1 MPPEEKPQDS
11 TLNKIA
17 ASSVALSDCAAT
29 IRSRLSTQRE
39 TLDRLR
45 SELAAMREVAG
56 IPPVAAQ
63 TPAPEAEASL
73 PPFEATAQELPARP
87 AFPVHTFPTVE
98 NPAPEKDAAPA
109 APISFE
115 VHAFPTVE
123 NPAPENVNAPPPD
136 AEPAVESLDSALDK
150 LIAQTLPTPAT
161 APVPEAAVESVVPT
175 RPIEVPTP
183 ERIASEA
190 LAIIEAPIEE
200 PPAQETPVAAPV
212 SDIPAAEP
220 VVDSVAPAQPIE
232 TPIPEHVAAETL
244 APDASD
250 KPAAEPADDSFES
263 TLARFGA
270 KFDWPTSAIPDAA
283 AAAAPVPEAAVP
295 APAALEPV
303 LTPLFAAKPAPQ
315 AIPAATPEAPPPQL
329 PDAVV
334 EPIVSAPAAPEAVA
348 PERYDATLILPPPA
362 EEVTVSEPIAAP
374 IVPAAVVP
382 PVARP
387 QSSVVVFK
395 VPRALLLTGLPVVC
409 LIGAFLVIAR
419 FQTPHRVVRPK
430 APEAATEAAAPPAA
444 VDPKAAD
451 ALALVQH
458 WRMAGDNRTLFERLG
473 SVAQHPGGVPAWSVE
488 MTDEDSYLVMFRE
501 VSGTAYAFETNMK
514 TKTVQPTPEAVE
526 RLTLIRV
533 RDEASAKLN
542 AR

>member
-1 MPPEEKPQDS
+1 
-11 TLNKIA
+11 A
-17 ASSVALSDCAAT
+17 V
-29 IRSRLSTQRE
+29 E
-39 TLDRLR
+39 TL
-45 SELAAMREVAG
+45 
-56 IPPVAAQ
+56 
-63 TPAPEAEASL
+63 APEM
-73 PPFEATAQELPARP
+73 
-87 AFPVHTFPTVE
+87 H
-98 NPAPEKDAAPA
+98 AAPA

-115 VHAFPTVE
+115 VHTFPTVE
-123 NPAPENVNAPPPD
+123 THAPENVNVPPPA

-161 APVPEAAVESVVPT
+161 EPVPEAAVESVVPT
-175 RPIEVPTP
+175 QPIEAPTP
-183 ERIASEA
+183 ERVASEA
-190 LAIIEAPIEE
+190 LAIIAAPIEE
-200 PPAQETPVAAPV
+200 APAQETPVAAPA
-212 SDIPAAEP
+212 SDAPAAEP
-220 VVDSVAPAQPIE
+220 VVDSVAPARPIE
-232 TPIPEHVAAETL
+232 APTPEHVAAETL
-244 APDASD
+244 ATIDGPIEEIPKQDTTTTAPDASD
-250 KPAAEPADDSFES
+250 KPAAGPADDSFES

-283 AAAAPVPEAAVP
+283 PAAAPVPEAVVP

-303 LTPLFAAKPAPQ
+303 LTPLFAAEPAPQ

-334 EPIVSAPAAPEAVA
+334 EPIVSAPAAPEAAA
-348 PERYDATLILPPPA
+348 PERYDATLILPPA
-362 EEVTVSEPIAAP
+362 VEAVTVSEPIAAP
-374 IVPAAVVP
+374 IVPAAAVP
-382 PVARP
+382 PVAQP

-419 FQTPHRVVRPK
+419 FQTPHRVMRPK
-430 APEAATEAAAPPAA
+430 APEAAAEAAAPPAA

-488 MTDEDSYLVMFRE
+488 LTDEDSYLVMFRE